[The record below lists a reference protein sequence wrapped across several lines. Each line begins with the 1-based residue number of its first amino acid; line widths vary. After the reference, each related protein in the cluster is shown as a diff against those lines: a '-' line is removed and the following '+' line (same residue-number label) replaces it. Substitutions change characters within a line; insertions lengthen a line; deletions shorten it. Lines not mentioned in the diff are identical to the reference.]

1 MDVLHLSTFYLFWD
15 LQLCKRQV
23 WIKCSAAKEI
33 DDICS
38 RECNGLCI
46 RKAKTKHLESLPLQK
61 SLLPSLRLYCRSIQ
75 PLKWIDHP
83 VESPNLLK
91 GSDGVKIERVP
102 GMLLC
107 REVVQYRRFGCG
119 GKWRL
124 VSRQVHVTSDKCW
137 LKEIMFFFS
146 YFYMLMTFIIRK
158 TGLLLPGTFC
168 HPIPFSQVVC
178 YVATFWLRID
188 IKSDFQLPF
197 LMAKTMKLRHVQLPS
212 HEHGLMQQL
221 RGFWIEGHLCDVIL
235 KSIDGRQHPAH
246 RVLLSAASVA
256 FKTLLC
262 APFREVEQIQHGQP
276 IELAATGDV
285 VKAFLDYLYGGEPEI
300 AALDAVELLRLASA
314 YEVKHL
320 ATAVESNLF
329 ECLDSSLALQVLVQS
344 TSSGFQGLRELCE
357 ELIASDFQNC
367 SKQPDFLELS
377 ARQLQHIVKRDD
389 VKVTREEDVLEG
401 LFRWG
406 KAYKDRAEGLG
417 FLLSHVDFPSL
428 STSNL
433 QVLKQAAQSLGP
445 NGDDLDYEVKKA
457 MTWHRKQ
464 PASQTSNGYHPKRRC
479 LRQWHAVL
487 GARPEKES
495 WKKVSPF
502 DTHSFNR
509 LIWHRDTLF
518 LCDGDNHRI
527 VSWKPGEST
536 FLTVAGTGASVTG
549 FNQLSGPALLRCF
562 AISPKGEICVAI
574 GCDERSQ
581 LISFQNTVGKLVLE
595 TDRIHDL
602 CCSPNGTFY
611 VLQADGKRVQKLVD
625 SKLTPVIS
633 SEQLPKDQQFVGWT
647 IRVSKEEV
655 LFIQDRSTR
664 SGRILRVCLATL
676 TVSIALDC
684 CGMDCLLGRFFVTP
698 DERLFITTGRGRGKI
713 LGAHLGEKPCM
724 SELNLNLPGPMTVE
738 DVVIHDGCV
747 SALVFGRESGV
758 YQYIGAE
765 ARRLQ
770 LDA

>member
-1 MDVLHLSTFYLFWD
+1 
-15 LQLCKRQV
+15 
-23 WIKCSAAKEI
+23 
-33 DDICS
+33 
-38 RECNGLCI
+38 
-46 RKAKTKHLESLPLQK
+46 
-61 SLLPSLRLYCRSIQ
+61 
-75 PLKWIDHP
+75 
-83 VESPNLLK
+83 
-91 GSDGVKIERVP
+91 
-102 GMLLC
+102 ML
-107 REVVQYRRFGCG
+107 
-119 GKWRL
+119 
-124 VSRQVHVTSDKCW
+124 T
-137 LKEIMFFFS
+137 
-146 YFYMLMTFIIRK
+146 TFIIRK

-168 HPIPFSQVVC
+168 HPLPFSQVVG

-188 IKSDFQLPF
+188 IFISDFQLPF

-212 HEHGLMQQL
+212 HEYGLMQQL

-329 ECLDSSLALQVLVQS
+329 ECLDSSLALQVLIQS

-389 VKVTREEDVLEG
+389 LKVTREEDVLEG

-495 WKKVSPF
+495 WKKASPF

-527 VSWKPGEST
+527 VSWKPGETT

-562 AISPKGEICVAI
+562 AIYHPREK
-574 GCDERSQ
+574 
-581 LISFQNTVGKLVLE
+581 
-595 TDRIHDL
+595 
-602 CCSPNGTFY
+602 Y
-611 VLQADGKRVQKLVD
+611 VLQLAVMRDLNSSVSKIQLGNL
-625 SKLTPVIS
+625 SLKLTGYMIFVAHPMEHFIFYRLMARECRSWSIPSSPLSSAVSSFQRIS
-633 SEQLPKDQQFVGWT
+633 SLLVGPFVCRKRRSFSSKIVQLAQVAFFVFVLQRLQFQLPW
-647 IRVSKEEV
+647 I
-655 LFIQDRSTR
+655 
-664 SGRILRVCLATL
+664 
-676 TVSIALDC
+676 
-684 CGMDCLLGRFFVTP
+684 
-698 DERLFITTGRGRGKI
+698 
-713 LGAHLGEKPCM
+713 
-724 SELNLNLPGPMTVE
+724 
-738 DVVIHDGCV
+738 VVVWI
-747 SALVFGRESGV
+747 VF
-758 YQYIGAE
+758 
-765 ARRLQ
+765 
-770 LDA
+770 